1 MEYVSPNETISS
13 TDDKSIS
20 LAIKKAKETGIDK
33 VVIPRQNQ
41 RTGSEKWIIED
52 TILWPDRAIPLY
64 FSVMLAIFE

>member
-33 VVIPRQNQ
+33 VVIPRQTQ

>member
-20 LAIKKAKETGIDK
+20 LAIKKAKETGLDK

-52 TILWPDRAIPLY
+52 TILWPDRAIPLS